1 MGAVMEVLVEPVVRH
16 QTELTELL
24 SALVAFRDGDSSVR
38 LPMTWSGVPGKIA
51 DVFNEIAELN
61 QRMTQELV
69 RLRESVG
76 KEGRLTQRGAVA
88 EARGS
93 WQRSLEAVNDLIDDL
108 VHPISETSRVIGAV
122 AQGDL
127 SQTTALEVEDR
138 PLKGE
143 FLRTARTIN
152 KMVQQLGS

>member
-1 MGAVMEVLVEPVVRH
+1 MDTLVEPVVRH
-16 QTELTELL
+16 ENELTMLL
-24 SALVAFRDGDSSVR
+24 SALVGLRDGDSAVR

-51 DVFNEIAELN
+51 DVFNQIAELN

-69 RLRESVG
+69 RLSQSVG

-93 WQRSLEAVNDLIDDL
+93 WSRSIDAVNELIGDL
-108 VHPISETSRVIGAV
+108 VHPITETLRVIGAV

-127 SQTTALEVEDR
+127 SQTT
-138 PLKGE
+138 G
-143 FLRTARTIN
+143 
-152 KMVQQLGS
+152 